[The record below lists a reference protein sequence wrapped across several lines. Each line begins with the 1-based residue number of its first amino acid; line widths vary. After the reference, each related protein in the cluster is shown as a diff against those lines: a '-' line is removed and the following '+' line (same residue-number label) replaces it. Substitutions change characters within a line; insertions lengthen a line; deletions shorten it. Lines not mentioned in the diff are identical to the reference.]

1 MTTVTSPA
9 VDSMCQFA
17 WDCLPAA
24 LNTLGL
30 ASPPPPPFEGKGKGP
45 GGLRGFPVESSLPA
59 KRQKTADDWSGTWT
73 GSWADSDDED
83 GADPEAGY
91 SSDTPS
97 LLSLSSENSLDADSL
112 ADLLS
117 LPAAVKPIFPT
128 LDLSLG
134 AADAAADPGRPPAS
148 PGAVSP
154 GAYLAVVDG
163 FDWGRVVDDSDDTD
177 ADDTDSDDDRY
188 DDDWTSTRPLG
199 VTLPPRRRLVSVFA
213 VSDRWGLSIEDA
225 AEIMVNFESAQGAAA
240 DTQGLE

>member
-9 VDSMCQFA
+9 VNSMCQFA

-24 LNTLGL
+24 LNNLGL
-30 ASPPPPPFEGKGKGP
+30 APLHPPTQQFDGKGKGP
-45 GGLRGFPVESSLPA
+45 DCGGLRGFPVESSLPT
-59 KRQKTADDWSGTWT
+59 KRQKTVDDWSGTWT

-83 GADPEAGY
+83 DADLDAGY

-97 LLSLSSENSLDADSL
+97 LLSDADSL

-134 AADAAADPGRPPAS
+134 GADAAADPGRPPVS
-148 PGAVSP
+148 PGAVSR
-154 GAYLAVVDG
+154 GVDRL
-163 FDWGRVVDDSDDTD
+163 DWGRVVVDTDGTD
-177 ADDTDSDDDRY
+177 ADDTHSDDDW
-188 DDDWTSTRPLG
+188 DVDDWTSMRPLG
-199 VTLPPRRRLVSVFA
+199 ITLPPRRRLASVIA

-225 AEIMVNFESAQGAAA
+225 AEIMVNFESAQGVA